1 MTSAVPSNG
10 AGHSVLQVPVPEL
23 EPFVLART
31 RHYDSDYVS
40 ADPAFVHAHVTALA
54 PFLGGPQL
62 TTSTLTVI
70 AEIARTTTP
79 FDFSLERVDTFPNGI
94 IHLLPEPPTPFAA
107 LTAALWHA
115 FPQCP
120 PYAGRFGDVVPHL
133 TLDAVSGDVTQRST
147 RDLVAPHLPARCRA
161 ERLDLAWYE
170 PGSCRVLQSWR
181 LGG

>member
-1 MTSAVPSNG
+1 MTSAAPSNG

-31 RHYDSDYVS
+31 RHYDTDYVS

-62 TTSTLTVI
+62 TPSTLTAI
-70 AEIARTTTP
+70 AEIAGTTPP

-147 RDLVAPHLPARCRA
+147 HDLVAPHLPARCRA

-170 PGSCRVLQSWR
+170 AGSCRILQSWR